1 MLITF
6 KNLQQQTFKLEIDS
20 NQTIRQLKEKLQE
33 VKGSE
38 YLAENQKLIYAGKI
52 LSDDTK
58 ISDCNIDTKKFVVVM
73 VSKAASASVVSA
85 TTSAVCSTA
94 NAANAANAAASAATA
109 AATAASAAAN
119 AANTSVKTMASA
131 STSAKATESDSVTVE
146 QPKSEEQPLPPALI
160 PITASVPE
168 SASNDEYERMVQNIM
183 DMGYERSLVESALRA
198 SFNNPDRA
206 VEYLLT
212 GIPDELQ
219 TDPSIN
225 QSISNILSEDT
236 GSSTGSSQS
245 SVQVAQND
253 PLAFLRNQP
262 TFQQMRSVV
271 QQNPELLNSVLQQ
284 IGQTNPALLQMI
296 SNNQEAFVRML
307 NEPNEGAAATPTAAT
322 SRGGAPLGGYEVA
335 VSTQDKEAIDRL
347 KALGFPEHQV
357 VQAYFAC
364 EKNENMA
371 ANLLLTQEPD
381 D

>member
-20 NQTIRQLKEKLQE
+20 DQTVRQLKEKLQAE
-33 VKGSE
+33 KGSE

-58 ISDCNIDTKKFVVVM
+58 ISDCNIDSKKFVVVM
-73 VSKAASASVVSA
+73 VSKAAGAVSASSA
-85 TTSAVCSTA
+85 TTAGASSATSSVTKPS
-94 NAANAANAAASAATA
+94 
-109 AATAASAAAN
+109 
-119 AANTSVKTMASA
+119 TSV
-131 STSAKATESDSVTVE
+131 STSQKPAEKSSTPVE
-146 QPKSEEQPLPPALI
+146 QPRVEEQSTSPVIETP
-160 PITASVPE
+160 ASVPE
-168 SASNDEYERMVQNIM
+168 SASSDEFERMVQNVM
-183 DMGYERSLVESALRA
+183 DMGYERSQVENALRA

-219 TDPSIN
+219 ADPTIN
-225 QSISNILSEDT
+225 QSISSILSEDT
-236 GSSTGSSQS
+236 GSSTGSSQ
-245 SVQVAQND
+245 VPQAD

-307 NEPNEGAAATPTAAT
+307 NEPSEGAAAAPAAAG
-322 SRGGAPLGGYEVA
+322 RGPVGGYEVP

>member
-1 MLITF
+1 M
-6 KNLQQQTFKLEIDS
+6 QQHTFKLEIDS
-20 NQTIRQLKEKLQE
+20 DQTVRQLKEKLQAE
-33 VKGSE
+33 KGSE

-58 ISDCNIDTKKFVVVM
+58 ISDCNIDSKKFVVVM
-73 VSKAASASVVSA
+73 VSKATGAVTATSA
-85 TTSAVCSTA
+85 TNTA
-94 NAANAANAAASAATA
+94 SAASA
-109 AATAASAAAN
+109 
-119 AANTSVKTMASA
+119 TSVSDTK
-131 STSAKATESDSVTVE
+131 STPSVSTPMIPADNSSIPIAQPRVVE
-146 QPKSEEQPLPPALI
+146 QLPSPVETRASE
-160 PITASVPE
+160 PE
-168 SASNDEYERMVQNIM
+168 SASNDETERTIQNIM
-183 DMGYERSLVESALRA
+183 DMGYERPQVEEALRA

-212 GIPDELQ
+212 GIPQELL
-219 TDPSIN
+219 TDPT
-225 QSISNILSEDT
+225 ISPNRSVLSEDS
-236 GSSTGSSQS
+236 GDLSGSSQ
-245 SVQVAQND
+245 VPATD

-262 TFQQMRSVV
+262 TFQQMRTVV

-307 NEPNEGAAATPTAAT
+307 NEPNEGAAAAPAAA
-322 SRGGAPLGGYEVA
+322 SRGPADGFEVP

>member
-6 KNLQQQTFKLEIDS
+6 KNLQQQTFKLEIDPGK
-20 NQTIRQLKEKLQE
+20 TVRDLKEKLQSE
-33 VKGSE
+33 KGGE

-52 LSDDTK
+52 LSDDSK
-58 ISDCNIDTKKFVVVM
+58 ISDCHIDSKKFVVVM
-73 VSKAASASVVSA
+73 VSKAAGT
-85 TTSAVCSTA
+85 TTSTDKPLTTAPTTSTLEKPKESTPA
-94 NAANAANAAASAATA
+94 KSESKPDDQQTSYATA
-109 AATAASAAAN
+109 PPTAP
-119 AANTSVKTMASA
+119 
-131 STSAKATESDSVTVE
+131 VT
-146 QPKSEEQPLPPALI
+146 
-160 PITASVPE
+160 E
-168 SASNDEYERMVQNIM
+168 SASGDEYEKIVQNIM
-183 DMGYERSLVESALRA
+183 DMGYERTQVEVALRA

-206 VEYLLT
+206 VEYLIT
-212 GIPDELQ
+212 GIPEDLQ
-219 TDPSIN
+219 ADPAIN
-225 QSISNILSEDT
+225 QSMSNLLNEDT
-236 GSSTGSSQS
+236 GSSTGSSQGS
-245 SVQVAQND
+245 IPTPPND

-262 TFQQMRSVV
+262 TFQQMRTVV

-307 NEPNEGAAATPTAAT
+307 NEPAEGASASSSAPAAAARSPT
-322 SRGGAPLGGYEVA
+322 GGYEVA
-335 VSTQDKEAIDRL
+335 ISTQDKEAIDRL

>member
-6 KNLQQQTFKLEIDS
+6 KNLQQHTFKLEIDS
-20 NQTIRQLKEKLQE
+20 DQTVRQLKEKLQAE
-33 VKGSE
+33 KGSE

-73 VSKAASASVVSA
+73 VSKAAGAVSA
-85 TTSAVCSTA
+85 TSAT
-94 NAANAANAAASAATA
+94 NTDSAADA
-109 AATAASAAAN
+109 
-119 AANTSVKTMASA
+119 TSVSA
-131 STSAKATESDSVTVE
+131 TKSTPSVSTPSVSTPLIPADNSPLPIMQPRVAVE
-146 QPKSEEQPLPPALI
+146 QLTSPVETPASE
-160 PITASVPE
+160 PE
-168 SASNDEYERMVQNIM
+168 SAFDEESERTIQNIM
-183 DMGYERSLVESALRA
+183 DMGYERPQVVEALRA

-212 GIPDELQ
+212 GIPQELL
-219 TDPSIN
+219 TDPT
-225 QSISNILSEDT
+225 ISPNRNVLSEDS
-236 GSSTGSSQS
+236 GDLSGSSQ
-245 SVQVAQND
+245 VPATD

-262 TFQQMRSVV
+262 TFQQMRTVV

-307 NEPNEGAAATPTAAT
+307 NEPNEGAAAAPAAA
-322 SRGGAPLGGYEVA
+322 SRGPADGFEVP

>member
-20 NQTIRQLKEKLQE
+20 DQTVRQLKEKLQAE
-33 VKGSE
+33 KGSE

-58 ISDCNIDTKKFVVVM
+58 ISDCNIDSKKFVVVM
-73 VSKAASASVVSA
+73 VSKAAGAVSA
-85 TTSAVCSTA
+85 TSASNTV
-94 NAANAANAAASAATA
+94 SAAGA
-109 AATAASAAAN
+109 SSVSATKS
-119 AANTSVKTMASA
+119 TPSV
-131 STSAKATESDSVTVE
+131 STPQKPAEKSPITVE
-146 QPKSEEQPLPPALI
+146 QPRVEEQSTSLA
-160 PITASVPE
+160 TETSASISE
-168 SASNDEYERMVQNIM
+168 SASSDEFERMVQNVM
-183 DMGYERSLVESALRA
+183 DMGYERSQVENALRA

-219 TDPSIN
+219 ADPTIN
-225 QSISNILSEDT
+225 QSMNSMLSEDT
-236 GSSTGSSQS
+236 GSSTGSSQ
-245 SVQVAQND
+245 VPATD

-307 NEPNEGAAATPTAAT
+307 NEPTEGAAATPAA
-322 SRGGAPLGGYEVA
+322 SGRGPVEGIEVP

>member
-1 MLITF
+1 M
-6 KNLQQQTFKLEIDS
+6 EIGPD
-20 NQTIRQLKEKLQE
+20 QTIKQLKEKLQAE
-33 VKGSE
+33 KGLE

-58 ISDCNIDTKKFVVVM
+58 ISDCNIDSKKFVVVM
-73 VSKAASASVVSA
+73 VSKVASTTKA
-85 TTSAVCSTA
+85 TSS
-94 NAANAANAAASAATA
+94 
-109 AATAASAAAN
+109 
-119 AANTSVKTMASA
+119 SA
-131 STSAKATESDSVTVE
+131 STSDKPIESPPVTVE
-146 QPKSEEQPLPPALI
+146 PPKSEEQSPSPTIATPAAV
-160 PITASVPE
+160 PVPE
-168 SASNDEYERMVQNIM
+168 SASSDEYEKMVQNIM
-183 DMGYERSLVESALRA
+183 DMGYERTQVESALRA

-219 TDPSIN
+219 DDPTLN
-225 QSISNILSEDT
+225 QSLSNMISEEI
-236 GSSTGSSQS
+236 GSSTGSQGSVLQAS
-245 SVQVAQND
+245 SQND
-253 PLAFLRNQP
+253 PLDFLRNQP

-307 NEPNEGAAATPTAAT
+307 NEPNEGAAVTAPAAAT
-322 SRGGAPLGGYEVA
+322 SRGSSGGYEVA
-335 VSTQDKEAIDRL
+335 VSPQDKEAIDRL

>member
-1 MLITF
+1 
-6 KNLQQQTFKLEIDS
+6 
-20 NQTIRQLKEKLQE
+20 
-33 VKGSE
+33 
-38 YLAENQKLIYAGKI
+38 
-52 LSDDTK
+52 
-58 ISDCNIDTKKFVVVM
+58 M

>member
-20 NQTIRQLKEKLQE
+20 DQTVRQLKEKLQAE
-33 VKGSE
+33 KGSE

-58 ISDCNIDTKKFVVVM
+58 ISDCNIDSKKFVVVM
-73 VSKAASASVVSA
+73 VSKAAGGVSASSA
-85 TTSAVCSTA
+85 TNTA
-94 NAANAANAAASAATA
+94 GAASASSTV
-109 AATAASAAAN
+109 TKPSS
-119 AANTSVKTMASA
+119 SV
-131 STSAKATESDSVTVE
+131 STSQKPAEKSLPAE
-146 QPKSEEQPLPPALI
+146 QPRVEEQLTSPVIDTP
-160 PITASVPE
+160 ASVPE
-168 SASNDEYERMVQNIM
+168 SASSDEFERMVQNVM
-183 DMGYERSLVESALRA
+183 DMGYERSQVENALRA

-219 TDPSIN
+219 ADPTIN
-225 QSISNILSEDT
+225 QSMSSLISEDT
-236 GSSTGSSQS
+236 GSSTGSSQ
-245 SVQVAQND
+245 VPQAD

-307 NEPNEGAAATPTAAT
+307 NEPNEGAAAAPAAAG
-322 SRGGAPLGGYEVA
+322 RGPVGGYEVP

>member
-1 MLITF
+1 M
-6 KNLQQQTFKLEIDS
+6 QQQTFKLEIGPE
-20 NQTIRQLKEKLQE
+20 QTVKQLKEKLQAE
-33 VKGSE
+33 KGSE

-58 ISDCNIDTKKFVVVM
+58 ISDCNIDSKKFVVVM
-73 VSKAASASVVSA
+73 VSKVASATKS
-85 TTSAVCSTA
+85 TTSS
-94 NAANAANAAASAATA
+94 
-109 AATAASAAAN
+109 
-119 AANTSVKTMASA
+119 SA
-131 STSAKATESDSVTVE
+131 STSDKPTESVPVTVE
-146 QPKSEEQPLPPALI
+146 PPKNEELPTPPTI
-160 PITASVPE
+160 PTPVPPVPVPE
-168 SASNDEYERMVQNIM
+168 SASSDEYERMVQNIM
-183 DMGYERSLVESALRA
+183 DMGYERTQVESALRA

-219 TDPSIN
+219 DDPSLN
-225 QSISNILSEDT
+225 QSLSNMLSEDT
-236 GSSTGSSQS
+236 GSSTGSQG
-245 SVQVAQND
+245 SVQASSQND
-253 PLAFLRNQP
+253 PLAFLRSQP

-307 NEPNEGAAATPTAAT
+307 NEPNESAAATAPAAAAAA
-322 SRGGAPLGGYEVA
+322 SRGQPGGYEVA
-335 VSTQDKEAIDRL
+335 VSPQDKEAIDRL

>member
-1 MLITF
+1 
-6 KNLQQQTFKLEIDS
+6 LQQQTFKLEIDS
-20 NQTIRQLKEKLQE
+20 DQTVKQLKDKLQAE
-33 VKGSE
+33 KGSE

-58 ISDCNIDTKKFVVVM
+58 ISDCNIDPKKFVVVM
-73 VSKAASASVVSA
+73 VSKSIGAPSAANSSTTTKS
-85 TTSAVCSTA
+85 TTS
-94 NAANAANAAASAATA
+94 
-109 AATAASAAAN
+109 
-119 AANTSVKTMASA
+119 ASA
-131 STSAKATESDSVTVE
+131 STSDKPTESAPVTAEKNKIESQQTPPIVATPAPVE
-146 QPKSEEQPLPPALI
+146 A
-160 PITASVPE
+160 
-168 SASNDEYERMVQNIM
+168 ASNDEFEGMVQNIM
-183 DMGYERSLVESALRA
+183 DMGYERTQVENALRA

-219 TDPSIN
+219 ADPTIN

-236 GSSTGSSQS
+236 GSSTGSSQGS
-245 SVQVAQND
+245 AQASLSD

-307 NEPNEGAAATPTAAT
+307 NEPNESAAATPAATAA
-322 SRGGAPLGGYEVA
+322 SRGGSAGGYEVP
-335 VSTQDKEAIDRL
+335 VSPQDKEAIDRL
-347 KALGFPEHQV
+347 IVLGFPEHQV

>member
-20 NQTIRQLKEKLQE
+20 DQTVRQLKEKLQAE
-33 VKGSE
+33 KGSE

-58 ISDCNIDTKKFVVVM
+58 ISDCNIDSKKFVVVM
-73 VSKAASASVVSA
+73 VSKATGAVSA
-85 TTSAVCSTA
+85 TSATNTVNAASTA
-94 NAANAANAAASAATA
+94 SA
-109 AATAASAAAN
+109 
-119 AANTSVKTMASA
+119 TSVSA
-131 STSAKATESDSVTVE
+131 TKPTPSVSTSQKPAEKSSFIVE
-146 QPKSEEQPLPPALI
+146 QPKVEELS
-160 PITASVPE
+160 TASVIETPAPAPE
-168 SASNDEYERMVQNIM
+168 SASDDDFERMVINVM
-183 DMGYERSLVESALRA
+183 DMGYERSQVENALRA

-219 TDPSIN
+219 ADPTIN
-225 QSISNILSEDT
+225 QSMSSLHNEDT
-236 GSSTGSSQS
+236 GSSTGSSQ
-245 SVQVAQND
+245 VPPTD

-307 NEPNEGAAATPTAAT
+307 NEPNEGAAAAPAAAN
-322 SRGGAPLGGYEVA
+322 REPVGGYEVP

>member
-1 MLITF
+1 
-6 KNLQQQTFKLEIDS
+6 
-20 NQTIRQLKEKLQE
+20 
-33 VKGSE
+33 
-38 YLAENQKLIYAGKI
+38 
-52 LSDDTK
+52 
-58 ISDCNIDTKKFVVVM
+58 M

-183 DMGYERSLVESALRA
+183 DMGYERSLVPNFVYHILLIYNFYQFFYCDCKVESALRA

>member
-6 KNLQQQTFKLEIDS
+6 KNLQQHTFKLEIDS
-20 NQTIRQLKEKLQE
+20 DQTVRQLKEKLQAE
-33 VKGSE
+33 KGSE

-58 ISDCNIDTKKFVVVM
+58 ISDCNIDPKKFVVVM
-73 VSKAASASVVSA
+73 VSKAAGAVSA
-85 TTSAVCSTA
+85 TKSTA
-94 NAANAANAAASAATA
+94 
-109 AATAASAAAN
+109 
-119 AANTSVKTMASA
+119 SV
-131 STSAKATESDSVTVE
+131 STPMIPADNSPIPIVQPRVVVE
-146 QPKSEEQPLPPALI
+146 PLPP
-160 PITASVPE
+160 PVETPASEPE
-168 SASNDEYERMVQNIM
+168 SASNDETERTIQNIM
-183 DMGYERSLVESALRA
+183 DMGYERPQVEEALRA

-212 GIPDELQ
+212 GIPQELL
-219 TDPSIN
+219 TDPT
-225 QSISNILSEDT
+225 ISPNRNVLSEDS
-236 GSSTGSSQS
+236 GDLSGSSQ
-245 SVQVAQND
+245 VPATD

-262 TFQQMRSVV
+262 TFQQVRTVV
-271 QQNPELLNSVLQQ
+271 QQNPELINSVLQQ
-284 IGQTNPALLQMI
+284 IGQTNPALLQII

-307 NEPNEGAAATPTAAT
+307 NEPNEGAAAAPVAS
-322 SRGGAPLGGYEVA
+322 SRGPADGFEVP

>member
-1 MLITF
+1 M
-6 KNLQQQTFKLEIDS
+6 QQQTFKLEIDS
-20 NQTIRQLKEKLQE
+20 DQTVRQLKEKLQAE
-33 VKGSE
+33 KGSE

-58 ISDCNIDTKKFVVVM
+58 ISDCNIDSKKFVVVM
-73 VSKAASASVVSA
+73 VSKAAGAVSASSATTAGASSATSSVTKPSASV
-85 TTSAVCSTA
+85 
-94 NAANAANAAASAATA
+94 
-109 AATAASAAAN
+109 
-119 AANTSVKTMASA
+119 
-131 STSAKATESDSVTVE
+131 STSQKPAEKSPVPVE
-146 QPKSEEQPLPPALI
+146 QPRVEEQSTSPAI
-160 PITASVPE
+160 ETPASEPE
-168 SASNDEYERMVQNIM
+168 SASSDEFERMVQNVM
-183 DMGYERSLVESALRA
+183 DMGYERSQVENALRA

-219 TDPSIN
+219 ADPTIN
-225 QSISNILSEDT
+225 QSISSILSEDT
-236 GSSTGSSQS
+236 GSSTGSSQ
-245 SVQVAQND
+245 VPQAD

-307 NEPNEGAAATPTAAT
+307 NEPSEGAAAAPAAAG
-322 SRGGAPLGGYEVA
+322 RGPVGGYEVP

>member
-6 KNLQQQTFKLEIDS
+6 KNLQQQTFKLEIEPEK
-20 NQTIRQLKEKLQE
+20 TVKELKEKLQIE
-33 VKGSE
+33 KGSD

-58 ISDCNIDTKKFVVVM
+58 ISDCNIDPKKFVVVM
-73 VSKAASASVVSA
+73 VSKAASINAEKSVKS
-85 TTSAVCSTA
+85 TPSTS
-94 NAANAANAAASAATA
+94 
-109 AATAASAAAN
+109 
-119 AANTSVKTMASA
+119 TSVKPSECPSVHAEQSKNDEKQTS
-131 STSAKATESDSVTVE
+131 STTTS
-146 QPKSEEQPLPPALI
+146 
-160 PITASVPE
+160 TAPVPE
-168 SASNDEYERMVQNIM
+168 SASGDEYEKIVQNIM
-183 DMGYERSLVESALRA
+183 DMGYVRTQVEIALRA

-206 VEYLLT
+206 VEYLIT
-212 GIPDELQ
+212 GIPEELQ
-219 TDPSIN
+219 SDPAIN
-225 QSISNILSEDT
+225 QSMSNILSEDT
-236 GSSTGSSQS
+236 GSSTGSSQGS
-245 SVQVAQND
+245 IPTHQNE

-262 TFQQMRSVV
+262 TFQQMRTVV

-307 NEPNEGAAATPTAAT
+307 NEPAEGASAVPAATGRSPT
-322 SRGGAPLGGYEVA
+322 GGYEVA
-335 VSTQDKEAIDRL
+335 VSSQDKEAIDRL